1 MKIESHK
8 LPLALIAALL
18 IISASVAG
26 IFGKGEFGKSVV
38 VNRLEKKVVD
48 QTRLTGKFVDFLTE
62 GIETGSFFN
71 LYFEEKEYVKATKND
86 ITLLVY
92 SDNGLEYWSDN
103 TFEVPPFY
111 NQELFGEA
119 VIFLQNGWFVPV
131 ISDLPD
137 YKIVGLLRVSTHY
150 GIENDIISSGLT
162 EKLKPS
168 GEIAFSQQRTE
179 GGMAIFNGMGDY
191 LFTVSFPDNASS
203 NILVTVSLVLWTL
216 SLITILFIV
225 ASIASFF
232 NKIGKGLLGIL
243 LASAVLISTY
253 FLFLF
258 TGKPSVVN
266 GTELFS
272 PLIFSLN
279 GLIPSLGHLLV
290 VSAIIF
296 TTTMLMNIH
305 LPVKDAES
313 DTTLPQEISVVLLF
327 LAGSLV
333 VCFAHWIF
341 SRILSESNINLEFY
355 KILDLN
361 YLSIVAYISVMITFF
376 ASFPLFLRAIRLIKG
391 PTLKMSIFPFAA
403 SLAVVALLF
412 HNNPLTIF
420 AVTTLL
426 LFQIVFAV
434 LTSRKKLGIFNLT
447 VLYSLLISIYTLTVI
462 AIYSENKRDE
472 KIKIQALDFS
482 IENDPDA
489 EMLLMDLWPEMNA
502 DNTLQDMMSVAR
514 FGNDDYIM
522 INDYLNENYFRDY
535 WDNYIVSIYLCEER
549 QTIQIDDGESTDCF
563 TFFEERINEHG
574 HVISGT
580 DFYFT
585 DDQAGRT
592 CYLGKLYFDVGMRGR
607 NGLFIELFS
616 DVNIFQ
622 PGYSE
627 LLLDKK
633 YRTNSGLS
641 DYSFIK
647 YISGSTVISYG
658 EYDYNSEDHEYTA
671 GMQSDYKIFKE
682 DGFKHIL
689 FKNGETTVVISRP
702 SLTGPNLLISF
713 AYLFAFALILVN
725 ISINLTKVHRF
736 NPVRSPNLRQ
746 KFQIAIIAILLISS
760 MFVGFLVANLT
771 ISRYESNHYEN
782 IKEKIVSVSLALY
795 NEFAGENI
803 IGEPGSGD
811 INMNLNDVLIYLSNI
826 FNTDINLYDTGGGL
840 VATSR
845 PELFN
850 KDLSSTRMDNTALI
864 NLSEYGKT
872 GFSHTEKVGNLKYI
886 SSYAPFTN
894 GTGKVI
900 GFLNLPYFR
909 MQSSF
914 AKEISDMIVAVV
926 NFTLLLIIITMG
938 IAVFIVGKITAPL
951 SMLSRGLA
959 SVELGKKAEHID
971 YNDQDEIGDLIKQ
984 YNLMVDEL
992 DESATKLANSERE
1005 YAWREMAKQ
1014 IAHEIKNPLTP
1025 MKLNVQQLHKS
1036 FKDKVGDF
1044 DSRMDNFAKNQIEY
1058 IDNLSSI
1065 ASAFSSFARMPGNK
1079 PSKIDLV
1086 DQIKTTLDLFRSSQN
1101 IAFQESWPKEKKVFV
1116 YADREQLNGVFSNLI
1131 KNGIQS
1137 IPQGKE
1143 GVIVVSLKVLRDK
1156 CLVSIADNGIGIP
1169 EDVREKMFTPYFTTK
1184 SSGTGL
1190 GLSIVKK
1197 HVESCGGKIW
1207 FESDFQKG
1215 TTFFVELPLMFTVEK
1230 PGND

>member
-1 MKIESHK
+1 MKIANHK
-8 LPLALIAALL
+8 LPLALITALL
-18 IISASVAG
+18 IILASVAG
-26 IFGKGEFGKSVV
+26 ILGKGEFGKSVV
-38 VNRLEKKVVD
+38 VTRLENRVVD
-48 QTRLTGKFVDFLTE
+48 QIRLTGKYVDFLAK
-62 GIETGSFFN
+62 GIESGSFFDR
-71 LYFEEKEYVKATKND
+71 YFEEKEYAKASKND

-92 SDNGLEYWSDN
+92 SDKGLAYWSDN

-111 NQELFGEA
+111 NRELFGEP
-119 VIFLQNGWFVPV
+119 VVFLQNGWFVPV
-131 ISDLPD
+131 ISELSG
-137 YKIVGLLRVSTHY
+137 YKIVGLLRLSAHY

-162 EKLKPS
+162 EKLRPS
-168 GEIAFSQQRTE
+168 GEITFSRQGSPGERPL
-179 GGMAIFNGMGDY
+179 FNETGDY
-191 LFTVSFPDNASS
+191 LFSVGFPENGNH
-203 NILVTVSLVLWTL
+203 NILTTTSLILWAL
-216 SLITILFIV
+216 SLTTTLFLV

-232 NKIGKGLLGIL
+232 NKKGKGALGIV
-243 LASAVLISTY
+243 LASAMLVSIY

-258 TGKPSVVN
+258 SGKPSVVY

-290 VSAIIF
+290 VSVIIF
-296 TTTMLMNIH
+296 TITMLMKIY
-305 LPVKDAES
+305 LPIKESKS
-313 DTTLPQEISVVLLF
+313 DTTLSEEISVALLF

-341 SRILSESNINLEFY
+341 GSILSESNINLEFY

-361 YLSIVAYISVMITFF
+361 YLSIVAFISVLVTFF
-376 ASFPLFLRAIRLIKG
+376 ASFPLFLRAIGLIRG
-391 PTLKMSIFPFAA
+391 GILKKSIFPFVA

-412 HNNPLTIF
+412 HNNPP
-420 AVTTLL
+420 AVVAVATLL
-426 LFQIVFAV
+426 LLHIAFAF
-434 LTSRKKLGIFNLT
+434 LANGKKLGTFNLS
-447 VLYSLLISIYTLTVI
+447 VVYSLLISIYALTVI
-462 AIYSENKRDE
+462 AVHSENRRDDR
-472 KIKIQALDFS
+472 IKIQALDFS
-482 IENDPDA
+482 IENDPNA
-489 EMLLMDLWPEMNA
+489 EILLLDIWPKMNA
-502 DNTLQDMMSVAR
+502 DTALRNMMSVVR

-522 INDYLNENYFRDY
+522 INDYLNNRYFRDY
-535 WDNYIVSIYLCEER
+535 WDNYIVSIYLCGER
-549 QTIQIDDGESTDCF
+549 QAIRIGDEESTDCF
-563 TFFEERINEHG
+563 TFFEERIKRHG
-574 HVISGT
+574 HIISGT
-580 DFYFT
+580 DFYFI

-592 CYLGKLYFDVGMRGR
+592 CYLGKLYFDAGVRGR

-641 DYSFIK
+641 DYSFVK
-647 YISGSTVISYG
+647 YIDGSTVISYG
-658 EYDYNSEDHEYTA
+658 EYDYNSGDTEYITD
-671 GMQSDYKIFKE
+671 MRSDYKIFKE
-682 DGFKHIL
+682 EGYKHIL
-689 FKNGETTVVISRP
+689 FKNGETTVIISRP

-713 AYLFAFALILVN
+713 AYLFVFALILVN
-725 ISINLTKVHRF
+725 IPINLTKVDRF
-736 NPVRSPNLRQ
+736 KPVRLPNLRQ
-746 KFQIAIIAILLISS
+746 KFQIAIISILLISS
-760 MFVGFLVANLT
+760 IFVGFLVANLS
-771 ISRYESNHYEN
+771 ISRYESNHYNN
-782 IKEKIVSVSLALY
+782 IKEKIVSVSLVLD
-795 NEFAGENI
+795 NGLAGENI
-803 IGEPGSGD
+803 IGESGD
-811 INMNLNDVLIYLSNI
+811 IETNLNDALIYLSNI
-826 FNTDINLYDTGGGL
+826 FNTDINLYDTGGAL

-850 KDLSSTRMDNTALI
+850 KNLSSTRMDNTALI
-864 NLSEYGKT
+864 NLSEYGKA

-886 SSYAPFTN
+886 SSYVPFTDDV
-894 GTGKVI
+894 GKVV

-926 NFTLLLIIITMG
+926 NFTLLLIIVTMG
-938 IAVFIVGKITAPL
+938 IAVFIVDKITAPL

-971 YNDQDEIGDLIKQ
+971 YTDQDEIGDLIKQ

-992 DESATKLANSERE
+992 EESAVKLANSERE

-1025 MKLNVQQLHKS
+1025 MKLNIQQLHKS

-1044 DSRMDNFAKNQIEY
+1044 DIRMDNFAKNQIEY
-1058 IDNLSSI
+1058 IDSLSSI
-1065 ASAFSSFARMPGNK
+1065 ASAFSSFARMPGSK
-1079 PSKIDLV
+1079 PSKIDLI
-1086 DQIKTTLDLFRSSQN
+1086 DQIKTTLELFRNSQN
-1101 IAFQESWPKEKKVFV
+1101 ITFEEAWPREKKVFI
-1116 YADREQLNGVFSNLI
+1116 YADREQLNGVFSNII

-1137 IPQGKE
+1137 IPQGKV
-1143 GVIVVSLKVLRDK
+1143 GVIAVSLSVLRDK
-1156 CLVSIADNGIGIP
+1156 CLVSIADNGTGIP

-1197 HVESCGGKIW
+1197 HVENCGGRIW

-1215 TTFFVELPLMFTVEK
+1215 TTFFIEFPLMFTIEK